1 MLDTSCRHHRLVV
14 AGKPA
19 LSHVSAGWTM
29 DMVTNIMDMG
39 MDMATMDIVTNIFI
53 SYSSSSPVHGGIVR
67 GVPI

>member
-19 LSHVSAGWTM
+19 LSHVSENGHGQ
-29 DMVTNIMDMG
+29 NIMDMV
-39 MDMATMDIVTNIFI
+39 MDMATMDMVTNIFI